1 MVYSKPP
8 FGSPQQVLKYLARY
22 THRVAISNY
31 RLISLGDGKIVF
43 RYKDYRRDNR
53 QRTMTLETVEFTR
66 RFLLHVLPKRFV
78 RIRHYGFLANRCRRE
93 KLALC
98 RQLLNSGSRS
108 PSLDTLR
115 PNGTEQPEL
124 CPACQKGRMV
134 VLEKL
139 PPRAAWMEPRMNSPG
154 QDAIAQIVPL
164 FL

>member
-1 MVYSKPP
+1 VVYSKPP

-31 RLISLGDGKIVF
+31 RLISLGNGKIVF
-43 RYKDYRRDNR
+43 RYKDYRRDNQ
-53 QRTMTLETVEFTR
+53 QRTLTLETVEFTR
-66 RFLLHVLPKRFV
+66 RFLLQVLPKRFV

-98 RQLLNSGSRS
+98 RQLLNSDSRS
-108 PSLDTLR
+108 PSLDTLP
-115 PNGTEQPEL
+115 PNGTEPSEL

-139 PPRAAWMEPRMNSPG
+139 PPMLTAMEPRMNSPG
-154 QDAIAQIVPL
+154 QYAITQIVPRL
-164 FL
+164 L